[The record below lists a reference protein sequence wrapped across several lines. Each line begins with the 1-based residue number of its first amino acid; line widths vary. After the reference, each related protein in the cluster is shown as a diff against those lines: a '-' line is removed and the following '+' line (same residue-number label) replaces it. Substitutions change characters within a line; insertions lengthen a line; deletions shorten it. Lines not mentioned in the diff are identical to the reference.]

1 MLQLELIA
9 DFIRTLLTPVRE
21 YLLLVVP
28 ALNEWAASIP
38 ALTLVIFALIVLLW
52 NDRRGVLGV
61 SMVGVFLTAFNMVL
75 FDSGTFPSSFGGLFI
90 RDSFADFFIWIIL
103 IVGILVLM
111 SATLYGGERSSY
123 NFLLLMSFAGAI
135 WVVMATDL
143 VALFLAWE
151 LMSTP
156 TYVLVALGPYRG
168 SVDGATKY
176 FVMGLL
182 STMVM
187 IFGIALVIGVTG
199 TTALSGPDSVASAVE
214 AIWAS
219 TTPGPEAYSLLLS
232 MVMFVIAF
240 GFKVGIFPG
249 WMWVP
254 DAYSTADGSVT
265 GYLAGATKKTGVSA
279 LMRILM
285 VGFFVA
291 RMEWMLLIVVVSL
304 LTMVIGNILALAE
317 RNIMRML
324 AYSSIVMMGFVFV
337 GVAAGTQLGA
347 AAAMFHAF
355 THALMKTGAFILI
368 WALSVR
374 LAKEI
379 TYDDLAGLSQ
389 RAPTAAALFA
399 VLIFA
404 LAGGPLTVG
413 FWSKW
418 ILLPQSAVE
427 AGLWW
432 FAFLAL
438 LNSVFSLGYYLRVL
452 RYMYMMDPVDSSEIK
467 LAKIPLLAVGL
478 CAIAIVGLFVFP
490 GIILDYAFEGAIA
503 LIP

>member
-9 DFIRTLLTPVRE
+9 NFIRTLLAPLRE
-21 YLLLVVP
+21 AILLVIP
-28 ALNEWAASIP
+28 PEWAASIP
-38 ALTLVIFALIVLLW
+38 AMTLVIFSFIVLLW

-61 SMVGVFLTAFNMVL
+61 SLVGVFVTAFNMIL
-75 FDSGTFPSSFGGLFI
+75 FDSGAYPSSFGGLFV

-103 IVGILVLM
+103 IVAVLILM

-187 IFGIALVIGVTG
+187 VFGIALVIGVTG
-199 TTALSGPDSVASAVE
+199 STALAGPNSVAAAVE

-232 MVMFVIAF
+232 MVMFAIAF

-265 GYLAGATKKTGVSA
+265 GYLAGATKKTGISA

-304 LTMVIGNILALAE
+304 LTMVIGNVLALAE

-337 GVAAGTQLGA
+337 GIAAGTQFGA

-355 THALMKTGAFILI
+355 THALMKTGAFILV
-368 WALSVR
+368 WAMSIR

-379 TYDDLAGLSQ
+379 TYEDLAGLSQ
-389 RAPTAAALFA
+389 RAPMAAALFA

-427 AGLWW
+427 SGLWW
-432 FAFLAL
+432 FALLAL
-438 LNSVFSLGYYLRVL
+438 FNSVFSLGYYLRVL

-467 LAKIPLLAVGL
+467 LAKIPMVAVAL
-478 CAIAIVGLFVFP
+478 CAIAIIGLFVFP
-490 GIILDYAFEGAIA
+490 GIVLDYAFEGAAA